1 VNIESTEIHDVKII
15 TPQKWG
21 DQRGFFSETYSSAK
35 LKAEGIDLEFCQDN
49 HSFSQEICTLRGL
62 HFQIA
67 PFAQDKL
74 LRVTKGS
81 IFDVAVDI
89 RNGSPS
95 FGSWVGRVISAEL
108 WNQIL
113 IPAGFAHGFC
123 TIAPDTEVQ
132 YKVSAIYSLENERGI
147 AWNDPDIAIEWPLN
161 DRAPILSDKDKQY
174 PLLSETPSYF
184 TY

>member
-1 VNIESTEIHDVKII
+1 M
-15 TPQKWG
+15 
-21 DQRGFFSETYSSAK
+21 
-35 LKAEGIDLEFCQDN
+35 EFCQDN
-49 HSFSQEICTLRGL
+49 HSFSQDSGTLRGL

-108 WNQIL
+108 WNQLL

-161 DRAPILSDKDKQY
+161 ERAPILSDKDKQY
-174 PLLSETPSYF
+174 PLLSEIPSYF

>member
-1 VNIESTEIHDVKII
+1 MNIEATEIHDVKII

-21 DQRGFFSETYSSAK
+21 DQRGFFSETYSSEK
-35 LKAEGIDLEFCQDN
+35 LKAEGVDLEFCQDN
-49 HSFSQEICTLRGL
+49 HSFSQDSGTLRGL

-108 WNQIL
+108 WNQLL

-161 DRAPILSDKDKQY
+161 ERAPILSDKDKQY
-174 PLLSETPSYF
+174 PLLSEIPSYF

>member
-1 VNIESTEIHDVKII
+1 MSIEATEIHDVKII
-15 TPQKWG
+15 TPQKFG

-35 LKAEGIDLEFCQDN
+35 LKAKGIDLEFCQDN
-49 HSFSQEICTLRGL
+49 HSFSQESGTLRGL

-67 PFAQDKL
+67 PFAQAKL
-74 LRVTKGS
+74 LRVTKGA

-89 RNGSPS
+89 RNGSPT

-113 IPAGFAHGFC
+113 IPVGFAHGFC

-132 YKVSAIYSLENERGI
+132 YKVSAAYSLENERGI

-161 DRAPILSDKDKQY
+161 ESAPILSEKDKRY
-174 PLLSETPSYF
+174 PLFSEIPSYF